1 MYDLKPFRFWCQKV
15 LPTVYDDSL
24 SYYELLCKTVDYLNK
39 TMSNVDELSDN
50 FVTLKDFVDN
60 YFANLDISAEVD
72 KKLDEMAESGQL
84 DNILNKYL
92 NNVYPYVDLVNVEA
106 NITLENMFYLN
117 SLNGTDF
124 FTPVLCKYSKTMDS
138 TKYNLNAGSNYV
150 TLYFENF
157 IVPDAFSTTDVI
169 ALDTAL
175 ANIETYNLPVKL
187 EKRIYDIG
195 NNSLNIVNRTTI
207 FGETTTLIGPTAEIK
222 FTSNLFNSNSTT
234 LNSCTFENI
243 RFRGP
248 SLGSNFN
255 FATTRFNNVYIF
267 DSIKFFNNCNFISS
281 TFDKII
287 TDNSSQLFYQCN
299 LTDCRVR
306 EIFHQENTGG
316 QTALNFISIS
326 TTTFTDLFIT
336 GNLDTTAPSA
346 NLFTA
351 QSGFSNFI
359 TNSYFDYANNL
370 INIDSPN
377 NSQRFARSF
386 ITNCSFRGGIN
397 NYIYF
402 NHYADSNIVSEN
414 SFLNPHITNW
424 PVNKNLITVTTE
436 SYYIGFIN
444 NISYYQD
451 YTTSINGNTSYFVS
465 DQNAILQTKNLI
477 ISLPSITALQWGAMS
492 VDISGEYPNGLDAG
506 YKLSTRANSD
516 AVFAVTYNNQ
526 TKKINIAWYSTTNI
540 AAGSNVTIQ
549 VFPANANK
557 KLN

>member
-39 TMSNVDELSDN
+39 TMSNVDELNNN
-50 FVTLKDFVDN
+50 FTILKDFVDN
-60 YFANLDISAEVD
+60 YFTNLDISAEVD

-92 NNVYPYVDLVNVEA
+92 NNVYPYIALSNVEA
-106 NITLENMFYLN
+106 NIALENMFYLN
-117 SLNGTDF
+117 SLDGVHF
-124 FTPVLCKYSKTMDS
+124 FTPVLCKYSKKMDE
-138 TKYNLNAGSNYV
+138 TKYNLNVGVNYV
-150 TLYFENF
+150 ILYFENF
-157 IVPDAFSTTDVI
+157 IVPDAFSPTDVI
-169 ALDTAL
+169 ALDIAL
-175 ANIETYNLPVKL
+175 QEIETYNLPVKL

-195 NNSLNIVNRTTI
+195 SNALNIVNRVTI
-207 FGETTTLIGPTAEIK
+207 FGETSTLIGPTAEIR
-222 FTSNLFNSNSTT
+222 FTGNLFNENSTT

-248 SLGSNFN
+248 SLGNGFSFS
-255 FATTRFNNVYIF
+255 TTRFNNVYIF
-267 DSIKFFNNCNFISS
+267 DSTRFFNNCKFISS

-287 TDNSSQLFYQCN
+287 TDNSNQLFYQCN

-316 QTALNFISIS
+316 QTAFSFISIS

-351 QSGFSNFI
+351 QSGFANFI
-359 TNSYFDYANNL
+359 TNCYFDYANNL

-377 NSQRFARSF
+377 NAQRFARNF
-386 ITNCSFRGGIN
+386 ITNCSFRGGIA

-414 SFLNPHITNW
+414 SFLNPHIQNW
-424 PVNKNLITVTTE
+424 PVNKNLITVTTD

-451 YTTSINGNTSYFVS
+451 YTTNINGTTSYFVN
-465 DQNAILQTKNLI
+465 DQNAIIQTKNLI
-477 ISLPSITALQWGAMS
+477 ISLPAITANQWGTMS
-492 VDISGEYPNGLDAG
+492 VDISGEYPNGLDAS
-506 YKLSTRANSD
+506 YALSTRAQNE
-516 AVFAVTYNNQ
+516 AVYVATYSSA
-526 TKKINIAWYSTTNI
+526 TKKINIAWYSTTSI
-540 AAGSNVTIQ
+540 ARGSTMTIQ
-549 VFPANANK
+549 VFPKNPNK
-557 KLN
+557 KLS